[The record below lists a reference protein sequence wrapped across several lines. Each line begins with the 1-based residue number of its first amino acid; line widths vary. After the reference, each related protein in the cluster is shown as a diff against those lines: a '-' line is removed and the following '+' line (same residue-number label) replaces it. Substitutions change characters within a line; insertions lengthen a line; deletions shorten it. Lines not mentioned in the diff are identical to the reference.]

1 MDDYITV
8 LLNDL
13 EDRAAFFLPG
23 AYYAAAARESAA
35 AEALEATLTPEQQTL
50 FDAYAERRND
60 SACAYQDALSR
71 QAFLL
76 GREVFR

>member
-13 EDRAAFFLPG
+13 EDRSGQFLPG
-23 AYYAAAARESAA
+23 EYYQAANRESAA
-35 AEALEATLTPEQQTL
+35 LQALEETFTPEQHKL
-50 FDAYAERRND
+50 FEAYEDSRSD
-60 SACAYQDALSR
+60 SACAYQDALAR

-76 GREVFR
+76 GRAIFR

>member
-13 EDRAAFFLPG
+13 EDHASSFLDG
-23 AYYAAAARESAA
+23 AYYAAIHREAA
-35 AEALEATLTPEQQTL
+35 AFQALEETFTPEQHQL
-50 FDAYAERRND
+50 FCAYEDSRND
-60 SACAYQDALSR
+60 SAACYQDALAR

-76 GREVFR
+76 ARSIFR

>member
-13 EDRAAFFLPG
+13 EDRAGQFLPG
-23 AYYAAAARESAA
+23 EYYQAANRESAA
-35 AEALEATLTPEQQTL
+35 LQALEETFTPEQHRL
-50 FDAYAERRND
+50 FQAYEDSRSD
-60 SACAYQDALSR
+60 SACAYQDALAR

-76 GREVFR
+76 ARAIFR

>member
-13 EDRAAFFLPG
+13 EDHASSFLDG
-23 AYYAAAARESAA
+23 AYYAAIAREDAA
-35 AEALEATLTPEQQTL
+35 LQALEETFTREQHRL
-50 FDAYAERRND
+50 FCAYEDSRND
-60 SACAYQDALSR
+60 SAACYQDALAR

-76 GREVFR
+76 ARSIFR

>member
-13 EDRAAFFLPG
+13 EDHASSFLDG
-23 AYYAAAARESAA
+23 AYYAAIHREAAA
-35 AEALEATLTPEQQTL
+35 AEALEATLSPEQQAL
-50 FDAYAERRND
+50 FDKFADLRND
-60 SACAYQDALSR
+60 SAACYQSALLR

-76 GREVFR
+76 GREVAR

>member
-13 EDRAAFFLPG
+13 EDHASSFLDG
-23 AYYAAAARESAA
+23 AYYAAIHREAA
-35 AEALEATLTPEQQTL
+35 AFQALEETFTPEQHRL
-50 FDAYAERRND
+50 FCAYEDCRND
-60 SACAYQDALSR
+60 SAACYQDALAR

-76 GREVFR
+76 ARSIFR

>member
-13 EDRAAFFLPG
+13 EDRAGQFLPG
-23 AYYAAAARESAA
+23 EYYQGANRESAA
-35 AEALEATLTPEQQTL
+35 LQALEATLSAEQRAL
-50 FDAYAERRND
+50 FDEFADRRNV
-60 SACAYQDALSR
+60 SAACYQDALAR

-76 GREVFR
+76 ARELYR